1 MVEERGKAG
10 ARALSDWLRRCRAT
24 VGEVRGATFVRL
36 MESLV
41 ESVLLYGAEVWGCG
55 AQLGPVE
62 NVQMRAARIFLGG
75 GSLHPLVSLQFEMN
89 MLPMKWVAMKRSI
102 EFWVQVMRMTDGRL
116 LKVVMLEALEVGC
129 KVRWVKELQQS
140 LVRFKWKGLDAEAV
154 SGLTLK
160 EVKQVLKDIAWREVR
175 EVWREAARERPKLE
189 VIGSLMDAECKARC
203 VEIEC
208 KMQRRMMVKL
218 RGGTAELRV
227 ETGRWCGLSRGER
240 LCKNCDS
247 GEVEDVKHF
256 VCRCVFVAE
265 ERREMARLMNEIV
278 VGWESM
284 KDDDRVIWVL
294 EEACKDG
301 RVRKALQRMWQKR
314 TSCP

>member
-1 MVEERGKAG
+1 
-10 ARALSDWLRRCRAT
+10 
-24 VGEVRGATFVRL
+24 
-36 MESLV
+36 
-41 ESVLLYGAEVWGCG
+41 
-55 AQLGPVE
+55 
-62 NVQMRAARIFLGG
+62 
-75 GSLHPLVSLQFEMN
+75 
-89 MLPMKWVAMKRSI
+89 
-102 EFWVQVMRMTDGRL
+102 
-116 LKVVMLEALEVGC
+116 
-129 KVRWVKELQQS
+129 
-140 LVRFKWKGLDAEAV
+140 
-154 SGLTLK
+154 
-160 EVKQVLKDIAWREVR
+160 
-175 EVWREAARERPKLE
+175 
-189 VIGSLMDAECKARC
+189 MDAECKARC

-256 VCRCVFVAE
+256 VCQCVFVAE
-265 ERREMARLMNEIV
+265 ERREMARLINEIV

-284 KDDDRVIWVL
+284 KDDERVIWVL